1 MSMVFANSHRTQ
13 IARALNANNING
25 PAGLTVIKKREKTD
39 VQIVRRVY
47 TRRESDILIG
57 EIWIRSRRGLT
68 GKSRRL
74 VSGRTDKK
82 ANLSNG
88 RTHGAHISHGEMYAI
103 YTRVPT
109 SFLSSTRAMKAQR
122 SARVYREISSETRS
136 EKKKLGVRKL
146 GVISLSRSEPSVL
159 LRDIVDDGNLE
170 GNLYSRRRSVL

>member
-1 MSMVFANSHRTQ
+1 VKFIADSGDRWKDLSEGPWRRGRKKSTVFANSHRAQ

-39 VQIVRRVY
+39 VQIVRRAY

-74 VSGRTDKK
+74 VSGRADKK

-88 RTHGAHISHGEMYAI
+88 RTHGAHISHDEMYAI

-109 SFLSSTRAMKAQR
+109 SFLSSTRAMKAR
-122 SARVYREISSETRS
+122 VLPESIEKSAREREVRKKNSAFASSE
-136 EKKKLGVRKL
+136 
-146 GVISLSRSEPSVL
+146 
-159 LRDIVDDGNLE
+159 
-170 GNLYSRRRSVL
+170 